1 MIRKGSREP
10 SAASV
15 GNQQVS
21 PNIYSDHNAVI
32 YKFPHDV
39 SKIKKLSIRHTGG
52 HASVFGQ
59 NASFSS
65 IPATIQEATIQEATI
80 QETSANRSA
89 PAEKESICVNF
100 RVNKTRPK
108 RSDSVYWALGNA
120 PDHTQVWAFDVFTR
134 ISGLKNKNHIPW
146 VTLRFSR

>member
-39 SKIKKLSIRHTGG
+39 SKIKKLSIRHTEG
-52 HASVFGQ
+52 HASVLGQ

-65 IPATIQEATIQEATI
+65 IPATI

-100 RVNKTRPK
+100 
-108 RSDSVYWALGNA
+108 
-120 PDHTQVWAFDVFTR
+120 
-134 ISGLKNKNHIPW
+134 
-146 VTLRFSR
+146 